1 MINTTEYKLYHG
13 AWTNKVAPH
22 KSKKLRKDNASE
34 LLKGGGYFVR
44 NTYNFDIA
52 EGRQFWYVIKDSYGG
67 VEELPSKVRNQVR
80 KSLKTYDFRKVDAKE
95 MIEKGFELY
104 NQSRERFGKELQVTY
119 EVFSNRCNNPGQDF
133 WLGIDRETGKAECLA
148 FNRCFE
154 DYCSYV
160 SMGVNPNAPKST
172 YPMYGLIL
180 EMNRYYLEE
189 LGLKYV
195 MDGARS
201 ITEHS
206 NIQPFLEEKF
216 KFRKAYCELQI
227 FYKPIVGIAV
237 KILFPFRKL
246 IKHPKVAA
254 ILRQEA
260 WARGLEK

>member
-1 MINTTEYKLYHG
+1 MSNFELYHG
-13 AWTNKVAPH
+13 AWKNKEAPHNCAKINKVE
-22 KSKKLRKDNASE
+22 ASD

-44 NTYNFDIA
+44 NTYDFDIA
-52 EGRQFWYVIKDSYGG
+52 EGRQFWYVIKDSYGDI
-67 VEELPSKVRNQVR
+67 EELPSKVRNQVR
-80 KSLKTYDFRKVDAKE
+80 KSLKTYEFRKVGAEE

-104 NQSRERFGKELQVTY
+104 NQSRERFGKDLHVSFE
-119 EVFSNRCNNPGQDF
+119 EFSKRCKNPGQDF
-133 WLGIDRETGKAECLA
+133 WLGIDRETEKAECLA
-148 FNRCFE
+148 FNRCYE

-189 LGLKYV
+189 LGMKYV

-227 FYKPIVGIAV
+227 FYKPVVGLVV

-260 WARGLEK
+260 WARGLDK